1 MVDPNTALFLLLYD
15 SLHSQLATLFFSA
28 ITWAGHL
35 AFWAAVGLVLVLK
48 DKRRPAID
56 LLTGAL
62 IVIIAVQVIKYGLAV
77 PRPFEVIPGVLP
89 LTHDPIGGEA
99 DPSFPSGH
107 AAIVAMGAVIVGSAY
122 PRSRPALV
130 VLVLLVMLSRV
141 YLGLHYPTDV
151 LAGAVLGAAVGWAA
165 VRMQADNKLA
175 ERILGR

>member
-15 SLHSQLATLFFSA
+15 SLHNQLATMFFSA

-35 AFWAAVGLVLVLK
+35 AFWAAVGLVLLLK
-48 DKRRPAID
+48 DKKRPAID
-56 LLTGAL
+56 LLTAGL
-62 IVIIAVQVIKYGLAV
+62 IVILAVQAIKYGLAV
-77 PRPFEVIPGVLP
+77 PRPFEMVTGVMP

-107 AAIVAMGAVIVGSAY
+107 AALAAMGAVIVGYAY

-151 LAGAVLGAAVGWAA
+151 LAGAMLGAAVGWIA
-165 VRMQADNKLA
+165 VKLQADNKLA

>member
-15 SLHSQLATLFFSA
+15 SLHSQMATLFFSA

-35 AFWAAVGLVLVLK
+35 AFWVAVGLVLLLK
-48 DKRRPAID
+48 DKKKPAID
-56 LLTGAL
+56 LLIGTL
-62 IVIIAVQVIKYGLAV
+62 VVILAVQVIRYGLAV
-77 PRPFEVIPGVLP
+77 PRPFEVMPGVLP

-107 AAIVAMGAVIVGSAY
+107 ATMVAMGAVIVGSAY
-122 PRSRPALV
+122 PRSKPALV

-141 YLGLHYPTDV
+141 YLGLHYPADV

-165 VRMQADNKLA
+165 VKMRADNKLA
-175 ERILGR
+175 ERILGH